1 MQPETRNQR
10 PGTKEVCHMPGL
22 KIYTGNRLEILAEK
36 LAGIIGIPV
45 PGFSAFPLSQDI
57 IIVQSKGMERW
68 ISMELARHNGVCAN
82 CRFPFPNSFLDDVLK
97 HFFPDMPGSSLFNPD
112 VMAFRLMKILPVR
125 LGQAGF
131 ESLTRYLKDD
141 TGKLKLFQLSEKISG
156 LFDQYVVF
164 RPDMI
169 FLWEEGREV
178 KEEPH
183 TWQAELWRELACGNE
198 KNHRAFLQRELIRKL
213 RSLTSSPDGFDGR
226 ISVFGIS
233 SLPRFHMQVIEEL
246 SRIIEVNMFLLNPCR
261 EYWVDTL
268 TDRAAGRIKAK
279 YARKLSG
286 EEDLHL
292 ERGNR
297 LLGSMGEL
305 GRIFIDYV
313 ISADHDLIE
322 EFEEEGCRDL
332 LSCIRSD
339 ILNLN
344 DRNITDKP
352 GFQVSETP
360 DSSLQFHSC
369 HSPMRETETLY
380 DNLLAMFEDDPE
392 LLPNDIIVMAPDIG
406 LYAPFVHAVFDSPGT
421 GEPRIPFSVS
431 DRSVRKESGVIDG
444 FLWIPDL
451 KESRF
456 GVSKVVSLME
466 YPGIK
471 ERFGLSESDV
481 GKIRSWVK
489 DARIRWG
496 LNGDG
501 KAALGLPDIKE
512 NTWRA
517 GMERMLLGYAM
528 PREAGKMFSGILP
541 FDGIEGTDAQVLGR
555 FLEFLEKI
563 FISAESLEG
572 LRTMNEW
579 HSVLTEILD
588 AFFISDNETQRHV
601 QFIRKIL
608 CGMLNDSEMS
618 GYDGEL
624 GIEVGKYRIT
634 KELEHESSASGFM
647 SGGVT
652 FCSMLPM
659 RSIPFQV
666 ICLLGM
672 NNDAFPG
679 NPGSYGFD
687 LIANHPRSGDRSK
700 KNDDKYIFLEALISA
715 RKIFYISYVGQSIQD
730 NTPVP
735 PSVLVCEL
743 LDYVRE
749 GFGFGPDQMITSH
762 KLQAF
767 SPAYFKDDGK
777 LFGYSAENMLAAQS
791 LSESRY
797 KSGDRAPFITDR
809 LIEPSDEWK
818 MIDIESLCGFFTNP
832 AKYLLTK
839 RLGIYLEEKD
849 AVLSDREDFDLSGL
863 DRYLVN
869 QDLVS
874 DIKDGKPAGDYCPSA
889 YKAEGRLPHG
899 KAGEILLNESGID
912 AGIFVKKL
920 DEFSKDGKPDSY
932 NVDMTI
938 NGFSLT
944 GRLTNVYESGML
956 SFRYAAMKAKDLLRA
971 WIYHLA
977 LCSHRDR
984 GLTLNTFLV
993 CTDKT
998 VKFNS
1003 VEKSGDN
1010 LAVLLDLYWQGLSR
1024 PLHFFPE
1031 LSHEYNEQTHNRG
1044 KGKNEAIRIVEKRW
1058 QGSDYARG
1066 VSEDPYYDLCFRNTG
1081 TEGIFDDSFIK
1092 NSESVFL
1099 PLLNHLSES

>member
-1 MQPETRNQR
+1 
-10 PGTKEVCHMPGL
+10 MPGL
-22 KIYTGNRLEILAEK
+22 KIYTGNRLGILAEK

-45 PGFSAFPLSQDI
+45 PGLSAFPLSQDI

-68 ISMELARHNGVCAN
+68 ISMELARHNGICAN
-82 CRFPFPNSFLDDVLK
+82 CRFPFPNSFLDEVLK
-97 HFFPDMPGSSLFNPD
+97 HFFPDMPGSSLFEPD
-112 VMAFRLMKILPVR
+112 VIGFRLMKILPAH
-125 LGQAGF
+125 LGKAGF
-131 ESLTRYLKDD
+131 ESLSRYLKDD
-141 TGKLKLFQLSEKISG
+141 TGKLKLFQLSERISG
-156 LFDQYVVF
+156 LFDQYIVF

-178 KEEPH
+178 KEESH
-183 TWQAELWRELACGNE
+183 TWQAELWRELASGNE
-198 KNHRAFLQRELIRKL
+198 KYHRAYLQRELIQKIRKL
-213 RSLTSSPDGFDGR
+213 TSGQDDFYGR

-261 EYWVDTL
+261 EYWADTL
-268 TDRAAGRIKAK
+268 TDKGAGRIRAK

-297 LLGSMGEL
+297 LLASMGEL
-305 GRIFIDYV
+305 GRTFFEYV
-313 ISADHDLIE
+313 ISAEHELIE
-322 EFEEEGCRDL
+322 EFEEEECRDL

-352 GFQVSETP
+352 GFPVSEAP

-369 HSPMRETETLY
+369 HSPMRETEALY

-406 LYAPFVHAVFDSPGT
+406 LYAPFVHAVFDSPGN

-444 FLWIPDL
+444 FLSILDL

-481 GKIRSWVK
+481 GKIRNWVK

-496 LNGDG
+496 RDGDE
-501 KAALGLPDIKE
+501 KTALGLPGIKE
-512 NTWRA
+512 NTWKA
-517 GMERMLLGYAM
+517 GIERLLLGYAM
-528 PREAGKMFSGILP
+528 PSEDCKMFSGILP

-572 LRTMNEW
+572 LRTMNDW

-588 AFFISDNETQRHV
+588 AFFISDDETQRHV
-601 QFIRKIL
+601 QFIRKVL
-608 CGMLNDSEMS
+608 CGMLNGSAMS
-618 GYDGEL
+618 GYDGKL
-624 GIEVGKYRIT
+624 GIEVVKYCIN
-634 KELEHESSASGFM
+634 KKLEHESSASGFM
-647 SGGVT
+647 SGGIT

-659 RSIPFQV
+659 RSIPFKV

-687 LIANHPRSGDRSK
+687 LIANNPRPGDRSK

-735 PSVLVCEL
+735 PSVLVSEL

-749 GFGFGPDQMITSH
+749 GFGFGPEQIITFH

-797 KSGDRAPFITDR
+797 KSGDRAPFITDG
-809 LIEPSDEWK
+809 LIGPSDEWK
-818 MIDIESLCGFFTNP
+818 IIDIESLCGFFTNP

-849 AVLSDREDFDLSGL
+849 AILSDREDFDLSGL

-874 DIKDGKPAGDYCPSA
+874 DIKDGKPAGDYCLSA
-889 YKAEGRLPHG
+889 YRAEGRLPHG

-920 DEFSKDGKPDSY
+920 DEFTKGGKPDSY

-944 GRLTNVYESGML
+944 GRLTNIYESGML

-984 GLTLNTFLV
+984 GLPLNTFLV

-998 VKFNS
+998 VKFNP
-1003 VEKSGDN
+1003 VEKSGDI
-1010 LAVLLDLYWQGLSR
+1010 LAVLLDLYYQGLSK
-1024 PLHFFPE
+1024 PLHFFPG
-1031 LSHEYNEQTHNRG
+1031 LSEEYVKQSHINKKDRKEAMKAVHSKWLGSIYSRG
-1044 KGKNEAIRIVEKRW
+1044 EF
-1058 QGSDYARG
+1058 
-1066 VSEDPYYDLCFRNTG
+1066 EDPYYNICFRSAG
-1081 TEGIFDDSFIK
+1081 MDDIFNNSFIK